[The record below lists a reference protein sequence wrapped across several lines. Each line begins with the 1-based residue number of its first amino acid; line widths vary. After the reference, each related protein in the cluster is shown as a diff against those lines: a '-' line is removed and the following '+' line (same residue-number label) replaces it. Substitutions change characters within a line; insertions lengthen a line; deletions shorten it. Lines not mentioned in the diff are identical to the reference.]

1 MYDDN
6 LDDNLLDILKSNGD
20 LNNVNTTLVEN
31 LSTINEN
38 VNPPI
43 YYEKSSKNPQKD
55 NNKSN

>member
-1 MYDDN
+1 MY
-6 LDDNLLDILKSNGD
+6 DDNLLDILKSNGD
-20 LNNVNTTLVEN
+20 LNNVNTTPVEN